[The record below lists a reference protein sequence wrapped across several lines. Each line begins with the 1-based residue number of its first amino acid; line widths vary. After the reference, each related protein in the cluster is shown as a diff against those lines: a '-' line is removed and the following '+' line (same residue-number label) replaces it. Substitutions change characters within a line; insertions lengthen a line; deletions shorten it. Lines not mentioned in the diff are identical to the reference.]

1 MKLFSMNQ
9 CIDMIGMYGACLI
22 KFKFLVLDFSKN
34 GKTSLMLLILEVIQ
48 LWCAW

>member
-1 MKLFSMNQ
+1 MEH
-9 CIDMIGMYGACLI
+9 ALI

-48 LWCAW
+48 S